1 MTDPQKTFAQMQFQ
15 YPFRKYQEMILEHIV
30 PDDDDDKY
38 HLVAPPG
45 SGKTIVGLEL
55 IRRFGE
61 PAVVFAPTSTIQLQ
75 WAEKVNLFTK
85 GEESV
90 SGLACLEPNNL
101 GLINIF
107 TYQLISVP
115 AAAKK
120 HLVAMALRRWGLDL
134 LEEGRVADEAGAE
147 QRIAELKANNPRL
160 YQKEISRRRKRIKRD
175 LLRSKSVE
183 VGEFLHPNARR
194 LIDDLVAHGVRTV
207 ILDECHHLLDY
218 WAIVLR
224 YLINKIEEPKV
235 IGLTATLPSPEGDA
249 EYENYTSLLGEVDF
263 EVPTPAVVKEGD
275 LAPYRDLVLFV
286 QPSKRE
292 KKYLRNIQA
301 EFTTAIA
308 GLTDQNAF
316 RTWVSQKML
325 APKDEQG
332 NPQTWADFWKQ
343 KPLMSV
349 AGYRFLKHIQQQ
361 IPADIPIPLEAE
373 TKLELD
379 DWLVLIERYS
389 LEKLAVSPAEED
401 HVTLKKL
408 KDVLYTFGFTLTE
421 RGLRQT
427 RSPGDLVLTFSES
440 KDIATADILS
450 REAAAMG
457 GRLRAVVVTDFEKMN
472 SGVRRLSGVLDA
484 DAGSA
489 WRLFAHLVSDPD
501 VAPLNPVLITGKTVL
516 VSAANGSQMLDLF
529 NQALK
534 ERNANAV
541 CNLKPTQ
548 NENTCRIVG
557 KGPDWKPRRYVRM
570 ITKLFE
576 QGVTQC
582 LVGTRGIFGEGWDSL
597 SLNTLIDLTSV
608 TTSTSVQQLRGRSI
622 RKDPLWPHKV
632 AHNWDVVCMTY
643 DFERGKMDFKRFM
656 RRHGQ
661 YWGLVVFPK
670 EKSQAGAVS
679 APLWHGRVAKG
690 WVHVSPHIER
700 AVYGDLSAKHYLN
713 WHNNLMLQQI
723 PRRENTYALWRV
735 GEDYSNFRYHTTQLH
750 TTDLKIRTVFTIQ
763 DTLKA
768 MIRSFRASF
777 VISFAIIFFQFV
789 GSIFETGTAQEFL
802 LCIFAVLLISLG
814 IALVMNFRQAIK
826 LARKFLVEQPPD
838 AILLDVGKAV
848 LSALRD
854 AKLVSRNLVNEYL
867 RVVETETEAYQVF
880 VDYASPE
887 DAGVFTKAYQD
898 VFAMVYDQRYLIMRT
913 DHRVPQTIL
922 RPIWWTIRQFFR
934 KSAGYPPAYH
944 PVPKVLSTRKER
956 AQAFAQYWEQFVGGG
971 ELIFTHSEI
980 GRQVLLQARA
990 QQRPDVKNLAFE
1002 FWR

>member
-1 MTDPQKTFAQMQFQ
+1 MPASQKTFEQMQFQ

-75 WAEKVNLFTK
+75 WAEKVNMFTN
-85 GEESV
+85 GQPATV
-90 SGLACLEPNNL
+90 DLASLDPKKL

-120 HLVAMALRRWGLDL
+120 HLLAMALRRWRLDL
-134 LEEGRVADEAGAE
+134 LEEGRAADEASAE
-147 QRIAELKANNPRL
+147 QRITELKKNNPRL
-160 YQKEISRRRKRIKRD
+160 YSKEISRRRKRIKRE

-183 VGEFLHPNARR
+183 VGEFLHPNARQ
-194 LIDDLVAHGVRTV
+194 LIDDLVAHGVQTV
-207 ILDECHHLLDY
+207 VLDECHHLLDY

-224 YLINKIEEPKV
+224 YLINKIAEPKV
-235 IGLTATLPSPEGDA
+235 IGLTATLPSPDGDA
-249 EYENYTSLLGEVDF
+249 EYENYTSLLGDVDF

-301 EFTTAIA
+301 EFTAAIA
-308 GLTDQNAF
+308 GLT
-316 RTWVSQKML
+316 SQKSFRDWVAQEML
-325 APKDEQG
+325 APQDDQG
-332 NPQTWADFWKQ
+332 NPQAWADFWKQ
-343 KPLMSV
+343 KPLLSV
-349 AGYRFLKHIQQQ
+349 AGYRFLKHNHQV
-361 IPADIPIPLEAE
+361 IPAAIPIPIEAQA
-373 TKLELD
+373 KLELD
-379 DWLVLIERYS
+379 DWLVLIEHFS
-389 LEKLAVSPAEED
+389 LEKLALSPNEAD
-401 HVTLKKL
+401 HEILKHL
-408 KDVLYTFGFTLTE
+408 KEVLYTFGFTLTE

-440 KDIATADILS
+440 KDIATADILT
-450 REAAAMG
+450 RESKVMG
-457 GRLRAVVVTDFEKMN
+457 DLLRAVVVTDFEKMN
-472 SGVRRLSGVLDA
+472 SGVRRLSGVLDP

-489 WRLFAHLVSDPD
+489 WRLFAHLVSDPN
-501 VAPLNPVLITGKTVL
+501 VARLNPILITGKTVM
-516 VSAANGSQMLDLF
+516 VSAANSSQMLDLF
-529 NQALK
+529 NQALQVSH
-534 ERNANAV
+534 ANAV
-541 CNLKPTQ
+541 CEIRPTQ
-548 NENTCRIVG
+548 NVKTCRIVG

-576 QGVTQC
+576 EGVTQC

-608 TTSTSVQQLRGRSI
+608 TTSTSVQQLRGRSF
-622 RKDPLWPHKV
+622 RKDPLWPRKV

-643 DFERGKMDFKRFM
+643 DFERGLLDFKRFL
-656 RRHGQ
+656 RRHRQ
-661 YWGLVVFPK
+661 YWGLVVYPD
-670 EKSQAGAVS
+670 EKKSAGAVNS
-679 APLWHGRVAKG
+679 PLWHGRISKG
-690 WVHVSPHIER
+690 WVHVSPHINR
-700 AVYGDLSAKHYLN
+700 AVYGDLSARNYLN
-713 WHNNLMLQQI
+713 WHNNLMIHQI
-723 PRRENTYALWRV
+723 PGREHTYDLWRV
-735 GEDYSNFRYHTTQLH
+735 GEDYSNFAYHTTQLH

-768 MIRSFRASF
+768 MIRAFRASF
-777 VISFAIIFFQFV
+777 AISFMLIFFQFIGSVFNV
-789 GSIFETGTAQEFL
+789 GSASEL
-802 LCIFAVLLISLG
+802 VLCGAGVLLLSFG
-814 IALVMNFRQAIK
+814 VAFVMNLRQAVK
-826 LARKFLVEQPPD
+826 LARKLLVEQPPD
-838 AILLDVGKAV
+838 AILLDVGRAV
-848 LSALRD
+848 LSALRA
-854 AKLVSRNLVNEYL
+854 AKLVSPNLVNEYL

-880 VDYASPE
+880 VDYASPD
-887 DAGVFTKAYQD
+887 DAGTFTQAYRD
-898 VFAMVYDQRYLIMRT
+898 VFAPVNDQRYLIMRT
-913 DHRVPQTIL
+913 DHRVPQAIL
-922 RPIWWTIRQFFR
+922 RPVWWVIRQFVR

-956 AQAFAQYWEQFVGGG
+956 AQAYAQYWEQYVGGG

-990 QQRPDVKNLAFE
+990 QHRPDVKNLAFE